1 MGHDNYLELT
11 KRLNKMPQGAPVSD
25 TLIEILQILFTDEE
39 AELVAKLPIKF
50 ITVSNVSKIW
60 NKSEAETEKILNTL
74 ADKGIMMDL
83 ESNGARSFT
92 LAPPMAG
99 FLEFSLMRT
108 DGRFD
113 RKILSELYH
122 QYINVEDDFGLM
134 LWALDPAID
143 RCLVNEKS
151 IPEKQQSLILDY
163 ERASHVIET
172 ATCITV
178 GTCYCRHK
186 MEHMGKSCDMPQEV
200 CLTFNNSA
208 KTLSK
213 HGIAKEIT
221 KDRAF
226 EILDEV
232 RELGLVQIGDNV
244 QEGVNWICN
253 CCGCCCEALLGYTRF
268 GYSQNIQTNFY
279 AQVDERKC
287 SACGICEE
295 KCPVDAITVN
305 AKSTI
310 NLDRCIGCGVC
321 TRFCPEDG
329 LILERREQTQFV
341 PKDSF
346 ERVVLEAI
354 NTGKLHNLI
363 FDNFTSISGRVL
375 NRLLKTFFS
384 IPFVNRSLVEKQLKS
399 RYLTSIFN
407 VYRKFD
413 SDKLG
418 DLSLDIYDH
427 LEMQ

>member
-1 MGHDNYLELT
+1 
-11 KRLNKMPQGAPVSD
+11 MPQGAPVTD
-25 TLIEILQILFTDEE
+25 TLMKILQILFTDEE
-39 AELVAKLPIKF
+39 AKLVAKLPIKF

-60 NKSEAETEKILNTL
+60 KKSEEETEKILNTL

-83 ESNGARSFT
+83 ERNGSRSFT

-113 RKILSELYH
+113 RKVLSELYH
-122 QYINVEDDFGLM
+122 QYINVEEEFGTM
-134 LWALDPAID
+134 LWALEPAID
-143 RCLVNEKS
+143 RCLVNEEA
-151 IPEKQQSLILDY
+151 IQEKHQSLILDY

-172 ATCITV
+172 ASCITV

-186 MEHMGKSCDMPQEV
+186 MEHMGKACDMPQDV

-213 HGIAKEIT
+213 HGIAEEIT

-226 EILDEV
+226 EILDKV

-244 QEGVNWICN
+244 QDRVNWICN

-268 GYSQNIQTNFY
+268 GYAQNIQTNFY
-279 AQVDERKC
+279 AQVDEEEC
-287 SACGICEE
+287 NACGTCEE
-295 KCPVDAITVN
+295 KCPVGAITVN
-305 AKSTI
+305 ATSTV
-310 NLDRCIGCGVC
+310 NLDWCIGCGVC

-329 LILERREQTQFV
+329 LTLERREETQFV

-375 NRLLKTFFS
+375 NRLLKTFFY

-399 RYLTSIFN
+399 RYLTSMFK
-407 VYRKFD
+407 VYRKFNSEKVD
-413 SDKLG
+413 RFN
-418 DLSLDIYDH
+418 LDDYDH
-427 LEMQ
+427 PELK